1 MSWETLPQGERHAK
15 LGRKTRPHKR

>member
-15 LGRKTRPHKR
+15 LERKTRPHKR